1 MQNKINLK
9 IFDLRGFFAKRDW
22 ISKNVLIPVL
32 LLVLFI
38 ASSLY
43 AQDTLYIPDIET
55 FMQIG
60 YASNPQITKDGKT
73 LFFETGFTGVD
84 QLYRLDSSG
93 WPYQL
98 TFLPDGI
105 NFFSLS
111 LDGEKAIVGAA
122 KGGDEQAQLYLVD
135 TRTGQTTALTKK
147 PEVRHGSPKWS
158 FDSQKI
164 YFYNNQ
170 TNLKDFH
177 IFSLDLKTKKQERI
191 FEFHGWNSIADVSFD
206 GRYLLV
212 YHYPSNINNDIYLVD
227 LTTLK
232 SENVTPHQGDYTFQT
247 PRFSK
252 DGKTVYL
259 VSNMNK
265 DGIMRLATIDVHAKE
280 LTFWDEESS
289 WEIEKLSISPD
300 RRYLAWI
307 VNEEGYG
314 KLKISDLK
322 SQIEIPTPDVKGR
335 IFDIS
340 FSNES
345 SIAFS
350 FSSPTKTTNIW
361 VWEWKKQELRKLTH
375 SVMAGID
382 PSLFAEPTLIKYK
395 SFDGLEIPAF
405 LYLPPNYQGKP
416 IPFVMHVHGGPESQF
431 RPNFMRHFQYLLL
444 NGYGVLAPNVRGSIG
459 YGREYMLLDNYKKRL
474 DSIKDIAEGAKWLF
488 KNGYT
493 SPDRLAIKGASYGGY
508 AVMAALTEYPDLFA
522 AGIEEIG
529 IVNFVTF
536 LENTK
541 AYRRKLRESEYGPL
555 TDKEFLKSISPIHK
569 VDKIKASLLV
579 IHGENDPRVPVGEA
593 RQVIEA
599 MRAKGSEVDSLIFPD
614 EGHGIAK
621 LSNRLLAYRKMVDFL
636 DKNLKKD

>member
-1 MQNKINLK
+1 
-9 IFDLRGFFAKRDW
+9 
-22 ISKNVLIPVL
+22 
-32 LLVLFI
+32 
-38 ASSLY
+38 
-43 AQDTLYIPDIET
+43 
-55 FMQIG
+55 MQIG
-60 YASNPQITKDGKT
+60 YASNPQITKDGKI

-105 NFFSLS
+105 DFFSIS
-111 LDGEKAIVGAA
+111 PDGKKAIVGAA

-135 TRTGQTTALTKK
+135 TETGQTKALTKK
-147 PEVRHGSPKWS
+147 TEVRHGSPEWS
-158 FDSQKI
+158 PDNQKI

-177 IFSLDLKTKKQERI
+177 IFSLDLETKKQEKI
-191 FEFHGWNSIADVSFD
+191 FEYHGWNSIADVSFD
-206 GRYLLV
+206 GRYLLI

-232 SENVTPHQGDYTFQT
+232 SENITPHQGDYLFQYS
-247 PRFSK
+247 RFSG

-259 VSNMNK
+259 ASNMNE
-265 DGIMRLATIDVHAKE
+265 DGIMRLAQIDLDTKE
-280 LTFWDEESS
+280 LTFWDEESN
-289 WEIEKLSISPD
+289 WETEMLSISPD

-307 VNEEGYG
+307 INEEGYSE
-314 KLKISDLK
+314 LKISDLESK
-322 SQIEIPTPDVKGR
+322 IEIPTPDLKGR
-335 IFDIS
+335 IFEIF
-340 FSNES
+340 FSDQS

-350 FSSPTKTTNIW
+350 FSSPTKTTDIW
-361 VWEWKKQELRKLTH
+361 IWDWKKQELRKVTH

-405 LYLPPNYQGKP
+405 LYLPPSYQGKP
-416 IPFVMHVHGGPESQF
+416 IPFILHIHGGPESQY
-431 RPNFMRHFQYLLL
+431 RPGFIRHFQYLLL
-444 NGYGVLAPNVRGSIG
+444 NGYGVLAPNIRGSSG
-459 YGREYMLLDNYKKRL
+459 YGREYTLMDNYKKRL
-474 DSIKDIAEGAKWLF
+474 DSIKDIAEGARWLF
-488 KNGYT
+488 ENVYT
-493 SPDRLAIKGASYGGY
+493 SKEQLAIKGASYGGY
-508 AVMAALTEYPDLFA
+508 AVMGALTEHPDLFA

-555 TDKEFLKSISPIHK
+555 TDREFLKSISPIHK

-599 MRAKGSEVDSLIFPD
+599 VRAQGGEVDSLIFPD

-621 LSNRLLAYRKMVDFL
+621 LSNRLVSYRKMVDFL